1 MEDCFRFMI
10 NVDQCLNMSS
20 FDIFF
25 YKLESRHK
33 FHLNQVQLFGDS
45 FGTSLRHAVLDIR
58 TYLDKYPYH
67 VGDCQLI
74 VTMRDQFKKQ
84 KSCWKETMLYRLL
97 QINYELQQAHI
108 YISSK
113 ERSEKVLN
121 LIMLYDADF
130 SAGLPALDDYM
141 GSRRLGEECTLLLRE
156 LGIGE
161 QVDPERPVL
170 EQALQEYL
178 KRETCDAAVAW
189 IFTRFL
195 MLSQGTETFLE
206 LEDDIPILDDQEAVQ
221 QNSGMRTALIAFLKD
236 QFVDYQ
242 IFETLIDR
250 NSRRDN
256 ILGLLRVVDFINMSA
271 EKGPAEGHGI
281 VTLSERCRENWKKV
295 CSDPDLESR
304 YASMLYLYRLGLRN
318 AAEDLERFDFDFPS
332 AKKMPQEAIPA
343 DREIHSSDGV
353 FSGNQSREE
362 GYDLKDVLQNFMNTK
377 FPARTLLQKW
387 DEVYRQIKH
396 SLDQMEVELKRY
408 AGDLS
413 RQYTGILEKRK
424 KEALCWQTSSYTA
437 PEDMERRI
445 SHLELEREERLKQLK
460 SPHMNPSLKFQDQL
474 NMENALEIG
483 NMNIRF
489 YIHCIRAVT
498 VGNMLALFV
507 LVALLTVGHYSFLQP
522 YVYLDGFSLMS
533 YLGYIGGLLILMLFS
548 WRMPHRFFYGR
559 IRSCVGE
566 LQDYMDKYIKGY
578 FEKADYFC
586 TYINLLNQLDYITR
600 YHRLQIHTQEKARSL
615 AQGYLWHKTQIKVHL
630 SKLQFFQGLME
641 LCDVENVNLD
651 KAQRDIPAVNGER
664 VDDVVDSPL
673 YWPQG

>member
-10 NVDQCLNMSS
+10 NVDQCLNMSN

-25 YKLESRHK
+25 YKLESQHK

-74 VTMRDQFKKQ
+74 VTMRDQFKKK

-113 ERSEKVLN
+113 ERSERVLN

-130 SAGLPALDDYM
+130 SVELPVLDNYM
-141 GSRRLGEECTLLLRE
+141 DNGRFGEDCAFLLQE
-156 LGIGE
+156 LGVAE
-161 QVDPERPVL
+161 QKDLERSVL
-170 EQALQEYL
+170 EQALEEYS
-178 KRETCDAAVAW
+178 KREAHDAAVAW
-189 IFTRFL
+189 IFRRFL
-195 MLSQGTETFLE
+195 TLNQGTEAFPGV
-206 LEDDIPILDDQEAVQ
+206 EDDTLILDDQEGAQ
-221 QNSGMRTALIAFLKD
+221 RSSGMRTGLIAFLKE

-271 EKGPAEGHGI
+271 EKVPTENHSI
-281 VTLSERCRENWKKV
+281 VTLSERCWENWEKV
-295 CSDPDLESR
+295 CSDQNLEAR
-304 YASMLYLYRLGLRN
+304 YATMLYLYRLGLRN
-318 AAEDLERFDFDFPS
+318 AANDLEQLDFDFPS
-332 AKKMPQEAIPA
+332 AKRMPQESIPV
-343 DREIHSSDGV
+343 DREIHSSEGV
-353 FSGNQSREE
+353 FSSNQSREE
-362 GYDLKDVLQNFMNTK
+362 GYDLKEVLQKFINTR
-377 FPARTLLQKW
+377 FPVRILQQKW
-387 DEVYRQIKH
+387 DEVYQQIKH
-396 SLDQMEVELKRY
+396 SLNQMEVELKRY

-424 KEALCWQTSSYTA
+424 KETFCWRTSSYIA

-445 SHLELEREERLKQLK
+445 SHLESERDERLKQLK
-460 SPHMNPSLKFQDQL
+460 SPHMSPSLKFQDQL
-474 NMENALEIG
+474 NMENALETG

-489 YIHCIRAVT
+489 YIHCIQAVT
-498 VGNMLALFV
+498 VGNMLALLAV
-507 LVALLTVGHYSFLQP
+507 VAFLTIGHYTFLQP
-522 YVYLDGFSLMS
+522 YVYHDEFSLMS
-533 YLGYIGGLLILMLFS
+533 YLGYIVGLLALMLFS

-559 IRSCVGE
+559 IRSCVEE

-600 YHRLQIHTQEKARSL
+600 YHQLQIHTQEKARSL
-615 AQGYLWHKTQIKVHL
+615 AQGYLWHKTQIKAHL

-641 LCDVENVNLD
+641 LCDVKNVNLD